1 MYSKTSIC
9 YINYRTCNIGLS
21 RMTMMSDT
29 TVRPQSKATLTER
42 DEMWCNAVNLGGLWV
57 LMRRKDE
64 HETTNPPDSTPR
76 IRGSSL

>member
-1 MYSKTSIC
+1 MNSKTVGVRLD
-9 YINYRTCNIGLS
+9 YRTCNIGLS
-21 RMTMMSDT
+21 LLTVTSDT

-42 DEMWCNAVNLGGLWV
+42 DDVWCNAVNLGGLWV

-76 IRGSSL
+76 IRGSGL

>member
-1 MYSKTSIC
+1 MVSRSVIVCKE
-9 YINYRTCNIGLS
+9 YRTCNIGLS
-21 RMTMMSDT
+21 RQAMMSDT

-42 DEMWCNAVNLGGLWV
+42 DEMWCNAVNHGGLWV
-57 LMRRKDE
+57 LMRRKDD